1 MADRDQLDK
10 WLAEVDAL
18 LAKGTDMPQVYEDVP
33 DGEGGTSNELV
44 DRPAYLIDSLINV
57 PPTEDEDAAVILIP
71 RDEPIEDHLEDHPDL
86 GMIHRNKSKKSK
98 SKKVDE

>member
-1 MADRDQLDK
+1 MQRDQLDA

-18 LAKGTDMPQVYEDVP
+18 LERNEQMPQVYEDVP
-33 DGEGGTSNELV
+33 DGEGGTTNELV

-57 PPTEDEDAAVILIP
+57 PPTDTENAAVILIP

-86 GMIHRNKSKKSK
+86 GMIHGNKSK
-98 SKKVDE
+98 SKSAKKEDK